1 MSYRIVVRI
10 QGEAPQ
16 TIPLEGSLSVGR
28 TEDNDLVL
36 AQPRVS
42 KRHARL
48 TVADGGCHVEDLG
61 STNGTLV
68 SGERIRSRLLAV
80 GEVVSIGDAEL
91 ELALQTDLPAPA
103 AAPAGATARSAAS
116 SSRNSATVSAANSA
130 AGSDV
135 TGSAGN
141 ERPADSVEEAPS
153 ATGFGAAPRSSDG
166 GAQEPHAIAA
176 GPELRKEMH
185 ERLLAA
191 LDLRRLDLDRLDAAA
206 LRRRSEAA
214 LGGIV
219 DELERQGRVPPGVDR
234 ERLLVDVADEVLG
247 LGPLEALLAD
257 DEVSEIMVNH
267 AEQIFVE
274 RNGRIVPS
282 GKTFSSNRAVLGVIE
297 RIVAPIGRRIDEASP
312 LVDARLAD
320 GSRVH
325 AIIPPLALKGPCI
338 TIRKFRREKLQAA
351 DLVRFGSLTQQ
362 MAAFLDLA
370 VRSRKN
376 VVISGGTGSGKTTLL
391 NVLTSFIPSAER
403 IVTVEDAAELQIRQ
417 PHWVQLESRPP
428 NLEGNGAITIRELV
442 KNCLRMRPDR
452 IVVGE
457 CRAGE
462 ALDMLQA
469 MNTGHDGSLTTLHAN
484 TPRDALARLETMC
497 LMSGMDLPVRAIRE
511 QVSSAV
517 DLIVQQTRFPDGTRR
532 VTHVAEVSGMEGDV
546 ITLQEIFRFEQQ
558 GFDDEGRVIGRHRG
572 AGFVPRFCEEL
583 SRRGIAVDLSV
594 FRDDR

>member
-1 MSYRIVVRI
+1 MSFQITVRI
-10 QGEAPQ
+10 PGAAPR
-16 TIPLEGSLSVGR
+16 TVPLEGEFTIGR
-28 TEDNDLVL
+28 IEGNDLVL
-36 AQPRVS
+36 EQPRVS
-42 KRHARL
+42 KRHAR
-48 TVADGGCHVEDLG
+48 VSMVDGRCRIEDLG
-61 STNGTLV
+61 STNGTTV
-68 SGERIRSRLLAV
+68 AGERIEGRRPLEV
-80 GEVVSIGDAEL
+80 GEIVVIGGAEL
-91 ELALQTDLPAPA
+91 ELTRVPPLQ
-103 AAPAGATARSAAS
+103 S
-116 SSRNSATVSAANSA
+116 
-130 AGSDV
+130 
-135 TGSAGN
+135 
-141 ERPADSVEEAPS
+141 EAFE
-153 ATGFGAAPRSSDG
+153 ATGGADPA
-166 GAQEPHAIAA
+166 
-176 GPELRKEMH
+176 LRKEMH
-185 ERLLAA
+185 DRLIAA
-191 LDLRRLDLDRLDAAA
+191 LDLRRLDLDRLDATA
-206 LRRRSEAA
+206 LRSRSEEA
-214 LGGIV
+214 LRTIV
-219 DELERQGRVPPGVDR
+219 AELEKQGRVPPGVDR

-267 AEQIFVE
+267 SEQIFVE

-338 TIRKFRREKLQAA
+338 TIRKFKREKLQAP
-351 DLVRFGSLTQQ
+351 DLVRFGSLTEP
-362 MAAFLDLA
+362 MAAFLELA
-370 VRSRKN
+370 VRARKN

-391 NVLTSFIPSAER
+391 NVLTSFIPPTER

-417 PHWVQLESRPP
+417 PHWVQLEARPP
-428 NLEGNGAITIRELV
+428 NLEGHGAITVRELV

-452 IVVGE
+452 IIVGE
-457 CRAGE
+457 CRSGE

-511 QVSSAV
+511 QVCSAV

-532 VTHVAEVSGMEGDV
+532 VTHVAEVSGMEGEV
-546 ITLQEIFRFEQQ
+546 ITLQEIFRFEQK
-558 GFDDEGRVIGRHRG
+558 GFDAEGRVLGLHRA
-572 AGFVPRFCEEL
+572 AGLVPRFCEEL

-594 FRDDR
+594 FREER

>member
-1 MSYRIVVRI
+1 MSHRIVVRVP
-10 QGEAPQ
+10 GEAPRSL
-16 TIPLEGSLSVGR
+16 PLEGALSIGR
-28 TEDNDLVL
+28 AAGNDLVL

-48 TVADGGCHVEDLG
+48 EMMGGRCRVVDLG
-61 STNGTLV
+61 STNGTV
-68 SGERIRSRLLAV
+68 VAGVRIDSRFLDV
-80 GEVVSIGDAEL
+80 GEVVVIGDAEL
-91 ELALQTDLPAPA
+91 ELAPPGPEAPPSAESAARDLEAGCAAGSSVDDGAEVLGGATAEGAGAAPTAAGPRAPPTDRGAPA
-103 AAPAGATARSAAS
+103 AEARGAG
-116 SSRNSATVSAANSA
+116 
-130 AGSDV
+130 
-135 TGSAGN
+135 
-141 ERPADSVEEAPS
+141 EEP
-153 ATGFGAAPRSSDG
+153 G
-166 GAQEPHAIAA
+166 IAA
-176 GPELRKEMH
+176 DPALRKEMH
-185 ERLLAA
+185 DRLIAA
-191 LDLRRLDLDRLDAAA
+191 LDLRRLDLDSLDAAA
-206 LRRRSEAA
+206 LRARSEAA
-214 LGGIV
+214 LRGIV
-219 DELERQGRVPPGVDR
+219 EELDRTGRVPPGVDR

-274 RNGRIVPS
+274 RGGRIVPS

-312 LVDARLAD
+312 LVDARLPD

-325 AIIPPLALKGPCI
+325 AIIPPLALKGPCL
-338 TIRKFRREKLQAA
+338 TIRKFRRETLQAA
-351 DLVRFGSLTQQ
+351 DLVRFGSLTPK
-362 MAAFLDLA
+362 MAAFLELA
-370 VRSRKN
+370 VRSRRN

-391 NVLTSFIPSAER
+391 NVLTSFIPSDER

-417 PHWVQLESRPP
+417 PHWVQLEARPP
-428 NLEGNGAITIRELV
+428 NLEGKGAITIRELV

-484 TPRDALARLETMC
+484 SPRDALSRLETMC
-497 LMSGMDLPVRAIRE
+497 LMSGMNLPVRAIRE

-517 DLIVQQTRFPDGTRR
+517 DLVVQQTRFPDGTRR
-532 VTHVAEVSGMEGDV
+532 VTHVAEVSGMEGEV

-558 GFDDEGRVIGRHRG
+558 GFDAEGRMVGAHRA

-583 SRRGIAVDLSV
+583 ARRGVAVDLSI
-594 FRDDR
+594 FREDR

>member
-1 MSYRIVVRI
+1 MPFQITVRVP
-10 QGEAPQ
+10 GEALR
-16 TIPLEGSLSVGR
+16 TIPLDGEVTIGR
-28 TEDNDLVL
+28 VDGNDLVL
-36 AQPRVS
+36 AHPRVS
-42 KRHARL
+42 KRHARI
-48 TVADGGCHVEDLG
+48 TVAGGRCRIEDLG
-61 STNGTLV
+61 STNGITV
-68 SGERIRSRLLAV
+68 AGARIEGPRHLES
-80 GEVVSIGDAEL
+80 GEVVAIGGAEL
-91 ELALQTDLPAPA
+91 ELTRAPSPRDA
-103 AAPAGATARSAAS
+103 AERAAPGVAEDAGQEGRAA
-116 SSRNSATVSAANSA
+116 
-130 AGSDV
+130 D
-135 TGSAGN
+135 
-141 ERPADSVEEAPS
+141 PA
-153 ATGFGAAPRSSDG
+153 
-166 GAQEPHAIAA
+166 
-176 GPELRKEMH
+176 LRKEMH
-185 ERLLAA
+185 DRLIAA

-206 LRRRSEAA
+206 LRARSEEA
-214 LGGIV
+214 LRTIV
-219 DELERQGRVPPGVDR
+219 AELEKQGRVPRGVDR

-338 TIRKFRREKLQAA
+338 TIRKFKREKLQAE
-351 DLVRFGSLTQQ
+351 DLVRFGSLTGP
-362 MAAFLDLA
+362 MAAFLELA
-370 VRSRKN
+370 VRARKN

-391 NVLTSFIPSAER
+391 NVLTSFIPSSER

-417 PHWVQLESRPP
+417 PHWVQLEARPP
-428 NLEGNGAITIRELV
+428 NLEGHGSITVRELV

-452 IVVGE
+452 IIVGE
-457 CRAGE
+457 CRSGE

-511 QVSSAV
+511 QVCSAV

-532 VTHVAEVSGMEGDV
+532 VTHVAEISGMEGDV
-546 ITLQEIFRFEQQ
+546 ITLQEIFRFVQE
-558 GFDDEGRVIGRHRG
+558 GFDAEGRVLGRHRA

-583 SRRGIAVDLSV
+583 SRRGIAVDLSI
-594 FRDDR
+594 FREGAEA

>member
-1 MSYRIVVRI
+1 MSFRIVVRVP
-10 QGEAPQ
+10 GEAPQ
-16 TIPLEGSLSVGR
+16 TIPLESSLSVGR
-28 TEDNDLVL
+28 TEGNDVVL

-42 KRHARL
+42 KRHARF
-48 TVADGGCHVEDLG
+48 TVIDGACRVEDLS

-68 SGERIRSRLLAV
+68 AGERIGSRILAA
-80 GEVVSIGDAEL
+80 GEVVVIGDSEL
-91 ELALQTDLPAPA
+91 ELMAPA
-103 AAPAGATARSAAS
+103 IADEITAGP
-116 SSRNSATVSAANSA
+116 A
-130 AGSDV
+130 AGS
-135 TGSAGN
+135 
-141 ERPADSVEEAPS
+141 
-153 ATGFGAAPRSSDG
+153 
-166 GAQEPHAIAA
+166 EPHAAAA

-185 ERLLAA
+185 DRLLAA

-206 LRRRSEAA
+206 LRKRSEAA
-214 LGGIV
+214 LRGIV
-219 DELERQGRVPPGVDR
+219 EELERQGRVPPAVDR

-338 TIRKFRREKLQAA
+338 TIRKFRREKLHAE
-351 DLVRFGSLTQQ
+351 DLVRFGSLTRE
-362 MAAFLDLA
+362 MAAFLELA

-391 NVLTSFIPSAER
+391 NVLTSFIPPAER

-517 DLIVQQTRFPDGTRR
+517 DLIVQQTRFPDGTRS

-546 ITLQEIFRFEQQ
+546 ITLQEIFRFEHQ
-558 GFDDEGRVIGRHRG
+558 GFDAEGRVLGRHRA

-583 SRRGIAVDLSV
+583 SQRGSAVDLSV